1 MQHMQHHSEQLN
13 HLTGGMQ
20 ILCRW
25 RECTWEGLTQLPPDE
40 AQLATDTPE
49 LCLVQSV
56 SMTETQTGTTEVFV
70 VGDPCSDAVI
80 LVRRTAGLFCL
91 SCSAQKTCRH
101 VKAVQGDIQTAAD
114 WNEAQQDAW
123 TQRFEARFDR
133 STGQRCVTSC
143 SQVHIREAHP

>member
-70 VGDPCSDAVI
+70 VGDPRSDAVI

-133 STGQRCVTSC
+133 STGQHCVTSC
-143 SQVHIREAHP
+143 SQIHIREAHS